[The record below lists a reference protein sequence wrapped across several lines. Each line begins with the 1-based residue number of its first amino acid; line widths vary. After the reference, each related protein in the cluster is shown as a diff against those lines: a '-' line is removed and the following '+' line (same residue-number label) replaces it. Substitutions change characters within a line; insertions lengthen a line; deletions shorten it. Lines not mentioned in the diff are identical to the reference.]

1 MEGESVNQYLVTY
14 KNTKME
20 RFHSLKV
27 WPEIQKML
35 RTMEEVGGSIRV
47 YRLDKA
53 VPEQVWPHKVK
64 DEYMLF
70 DMYRNLVEG

>member
-1 MEGESVNQYLVTY
+1 
-14 KNTKME
+14 
-20 RFHSLKV
+20 
-27 WPEIQKML
+27 
-35 RTMEEVGGSIRV
+35 MEEVGGSIRV

-53 VPEQVWPHKVK
+53 APEQVWPHKVK